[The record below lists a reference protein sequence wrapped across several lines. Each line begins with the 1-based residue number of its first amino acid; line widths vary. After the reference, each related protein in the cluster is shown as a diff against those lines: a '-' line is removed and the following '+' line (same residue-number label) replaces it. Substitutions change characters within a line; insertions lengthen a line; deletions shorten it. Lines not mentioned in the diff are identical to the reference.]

1 MDQKPPV
8 KGKLPKDALRR
19 TGRELMEYLFGI
31 PAMKEVDKVVAGE
44 SSTEGEK

>member
-31 PAMKEVDKVVAGE
+31 PAMKEVDKLVAE
-44 SSTEGEK
+44 NPKPEKGA